1 MSLYKGTT
9 YRDCEDRHFL
19 SFLFFARLEKL
30 YGKMF
35 EQRELHASQY
45 VQELYIAKNSIST
58 AGTKYLGNDI
68 LSIHAI
74 SGYHP

>member
-19 SFLFFARLEKL
+19 SFLFFAQLEKL

-45 VQELYIAKNSIST
+45 VQELYIAKT
-58 AGTKYLGNDI
+58 LYQTKLLCFG
-68 LSIHAI
+68 
-74 SGYHP
+74 